1 MKIRI
6 KEVLRNYNTSQTEL
20 ASKLGI
26 TVQAVN
32 SRLKNPT
39 VSSLSEF
46 AEAIGCEVHELIE
59 TSENFAHFHNEKGE
73 WWGIRK
79 K

>member
-6 KEVLRNYNTSQTEL
+6 KEVLKHYNTTQTEL
-20 ASKLGI
+20 AEKLGI

-32 SRLKNPT
+32 SRLRNPNLK
-39 VSSLSEF
+39 SMQEF
-46 AEAIGCEVHELIE
+46 AGAIGCEVHELID
-59 TSENFAHFHNEKGE
+59 TSEDFAHFYDRKE
-73 WWGIRK
+73 WLGIRK